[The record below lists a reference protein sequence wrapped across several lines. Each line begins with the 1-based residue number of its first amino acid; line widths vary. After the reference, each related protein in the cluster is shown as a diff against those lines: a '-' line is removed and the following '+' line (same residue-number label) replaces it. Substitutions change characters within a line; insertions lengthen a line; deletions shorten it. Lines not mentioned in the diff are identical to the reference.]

1 MSASEILSAG
11 LPAGGLHELGKA
23 IEKPF
28 RERLKSPD
36 LLALH
41 GLPCRYPSNEFARN
55 AKKERQEPE
64 NQPQKRPPPSRTA
77 PQGSPDRPLRR
88 PKIKNPRAVQP
99 TRVSR
104 FGNQENATRA
114 CTLQWPKIGCAPPLR
129 PRRELAGPG
138 MSRPQEMPA
147 SRVGPSPL
155 RNQGEVRV
163 RKMRSSER
171 KHSEARNKPGVQGC
185 QGERGPMRRKSCTRE
200 TRLTTEPFGRAKA

>member
-1 MSASEILSAG
+1 M
-11 LPAGGLHELGKA
+11 PV
-23 IEKPF
+23 PV
-28 RERLKSPD
+28 ERV
-36 LLALH
+36 
-41 GLPCRYPSNEFARN
+41 R
-55 AKKERQEPE
+55 KERKE
-64 NQPQKRPPPSRTA
+64 RAARTRKSTA
-77 PQGSPDRPLRR
+77 EKTSTLEDCATGEAPDRPLRR

-200 TRLTTEPFGRAKA
+200 TRLTTEPFGRAKARGRPS